1 MTSWQLPIVHVGAFF
16 KWTWSVRALI
26 STSVPHWI
34 NRKEKQRGT
43 LCSHALT
50 AEVIVR
56 IVWEGEEEEG
66 EHRGAT
72 RMKDVSLPV
81 CHKSSVLLC
90 DRLADRAG
98 SVSAGTHRLL
108 LYSHI
113 SFFYIYIFFFL
124 RCSSHFLRQS
134 EGGRK
139 RAATGSMSR
148 KQTRV
153 SLVRLLVSVKVY
165 GLCRAES
172 PQSTIMTRRDNR
184 ESAATGWIH
193 SAAFEWCL
201 KRIFFF
207 FYNAIV
213 GIQSCR
219 WEWQTLPVVKS
230 IQS

>member
-1 MTSWQLPIVHVGAFF
+1 M
-16 KWTWSVRALI
+16 
-26 STSVPHWI
+26 
-34 NRKEKQRGT
+34 
-43 LCSHALT
+43 
-50 AEVIVR
+50 R

-113 SFFYIYIFFFL
+113 SFFYIYIYFFL

-201 KRIFFF
+201 KINFFF
-207 FYNAIV
+207 SIMPSSGYRAAGENERLSRLSNQFKASQVYYYRPGLRSVSPQRAL
-213 GIQSCR
+213 
-219 WEWQTLPVVKS
+219 QTTQNTVYTV
-230 IQS
+230 IRTM